1 MEELNSRA
9 GQHRISLVNREVCA
23 INGVSDVLSFDVGE
37 VLLETEQGMLMI
49 RGSELHVSRLTL
61 EKGEVDIDGR
71 IDSLTYSEQTAS
83 AVTLVYD
90 FLRIFRRVFP
100 HGIFWIS
107 IEDLIYWCV
116 VAGSFF
122 SLLYLENNG
131 TFRWFCVFGAAVG
144 MLVVKSTAS
153 PFLVKAGARFG
164 LWIKKVISYVA
175 GWLMRPVKYTF
186 RIGKNGFSKIFR
198 GARRSAR
205 ILKKRLT
212 SRLKLA
218 KIALCKQNR
227 KALRGRKN
235 G

>member
-1 MEELNSRA
+1 MLKQDELK
-9 GQHRISLVNREVCA
+9 EVVDIA
-23 INGVSDVLSFDVGE
+23 IELSTTKDE
-37 VLLETEQGMLMI
+37 
-49 RGSELHVSRLTL
+49 SRLLQKILLTA
-61 EKGEVDIDGR
+61 IR
-71 IDSLTYSEQTAS
+71 IADC
-83 AVTLVYD
+83 D
-90 FLRIFRRVFP
+90 
-100 HGIFWIS
+100 
-107 IEDLIYWCV
+107 
-116 VAGSFF
+116 AGT
-122 SLLYLENNG
+122 LYLENNG

>member
-1 MEELNSRA
+1 MSSEIA
-9 GQHRISLVNREVCA
+9 RE
-23 INGVSDVLSFDVGE
+23 GTFWLHS
-37 VLLETEQGMLMI
+37 VLLGM
-49 RGSELHVSRLTL
+49 
-61 EKGEVDIDGR
+61 
-71 IDSLTYSEQTAS
+71 

-131 TFRWFCVFGAAVG
+131 AFRWFCVFGAAVG

-153 PFLVKAGARFG
+153 PFLVKDGARFG
-164 LWIKKVISYVA
+164 LWIKKWIAYAVR
-175 GWLMRPVKYTF
+175 WLMRPVKFFF
-186 RIGKNGFSKIFR
+186 RMGKDGFSKIFR
-198 GARRSAR
+198 GARRSGR
-205 ILKKRLT
+205 IIKKRLT

-227 KALRGRKN
+227 KALRDRKN

>member
-1 MEELNSRA
+1 MSSEIA
-9 GQHRISLVNREVCA
+9 RE
-23 INGVSDVLSFDVGE
+23 GTFWLHS
-37 VLLETEQGMLMI
+37 VLLGM
-49 RGSELHVSRLTL
+49 
-61 EKGEVDIDGR
+61 
-71 IDSLTYSEQTAS
+71 

-164 LWIKKVISYVA
+164 H
-175 GWLMRPVKYTF
+175 
-186 RIGKNGFSKIFR
+186 
-198 GARRSAR
+198 
-205 ILKKRLT
+205 
-212 SRLKLA
+212 
-218 KIALCKQNR
+218 
-227 KALRGRKN
+227 
-235 G
+235 

>member
-1 MEELNSRA
+1 MSSEIA
-9 GQHRISLVNREVCA
+9 RE
-23 INGVSDVLSFDVGE
+23 GTFWLHS
-37 VLLETEQGMLMI
+37 VLLGM
-49 RGSELHVSRLTL
+49 
-61 EKGEVDIDGR
+61 
-71 IDSLTYSEQTAS
+71 
-83 AVTLVYD
+83 AVTFVYD

-107 IEDLIYWCV
+107 VEDLVYWCI

-131 TFRWFCVFGAAVG
+131 AFRWFCVLGAAVG
-144 MLVVKSTAS
+144 MLVVRYTVS
-153 PFLVKAGARFG
+153 PFFMKYGTRFG
-164 LWIKKVISYVA
+164 LFQKKVVRYTA
-175 GWLMRPVKYTF
+175 GWLIRPVKFVF
-186 RIGKNGFSKIFR
+186 RKEKDIFSKVFS
-198 GARRSAR
+198 GLRRSAR
-205 ILKKRLT
+205 ILKKQLT

>member
-1 MEELNSRA
+1 MSSEIA
-9 GQHRISLVNREVCA
+9 RE
-23 INGVSDVLSFDVGE
+23 GTFWLHS
-37 VLLETEQGMLMI
+37 VLLGM
-49 RGSELHVSRLTL
+49 
-61 EKGEVDIDGR
+61 
-71 IDSLTYSEQTAS
+71 

-175 GWLMRPVKYTF
+175 G
-186 RIGKNGFSKIFR
+186 G
-198 GARRSAR
+198 
-205 ILKKRLT
+205 
-212 SRLKLA
+212 
-218 KIALCKQNR
+218 
-227 KALRGRKN
+227 
-235 G
+235 

>member
-1 MEELNSRA
+1 MSSEIA
-9 GQHRISLVNREVCA
+9 RE
-23 INGVSDVLSFDVGE
+23 GTFWLHS
-37 VLLETEQGMLMI
+37 VLLGM
-49 RGSELHVSRLTL
+49 
-61 EKGEVDIDGR
+61 
-71 IDSLTYSEQTAS
+71 

-175 GWLMRPVKYTF
+175 RWLMRPVKYTF